1 MPLRGGSEA
10 GHSFEDK
17 LIFCLFKPVTIVCS
31 TNSFL
36 LIHHKIPF
44 SIEESLLDLPCQVKT
59 RSSSSL
65 LSRQPLFSPG
75 SQMFLARTQR
85 SVPPEMSSLL
95 SSHLV
100 YRGVY
105 PLRYHKRVSKGITLQ
120 YMIVVIYILS
130 NTCGILCG
138 SESTSVETESSCKLS
153 T

>member
-10 GHSFEDK
+10 GHSFDDK
-17 LIFCLFKPVTIVCS
+17 LIFCLFKPVTIVAPIR
-31 TNSFL
+31 F
-36 LIHHKIPF
+36 F
-44 SIEESLLDLPCQVKT
+44 YSITKSLSWPCQVKT

-75 SQMFLARTQR
+75 SQTCLARTQR
-85 SVPPEMSSLL
+85 SAPPEMSSLL